1 MLWGS
6 LTRRQHIIS
15 CYSKTVEE
23 SKFKRMTLRTKL
35 AGMKSA
41 CTFPTSPK
49 CLRRATSTCLCS
61 FTTQHHSERPSKSVG
76 LTLSEMKRVIEFARQ
91 GKNPC
96 PEVVKWIDEKDRAVE
111 HQIHSL
117 RALQRRL
124 RRFRRICSVSSVT
137 TCAREEELCCLI
149 EDLPNP
155 QLAKGDGHEKAL
167 LACSS
172 SSGRT
177 RS

>member
-1 MLWGS
+1 M
-6 LTRRQHIIS
+6 RQALSIS
-15 CYSKTVEE
+15 ALARSTGVTSKT
-23 SKFKRMTLRTKL
+23 LRYWERVGL
-35 AGMKSA
+35 L
-41 CTFPTSPK
+41 PK
-49 CLRRATSTCLCS
+49 AARTHTGYRIFGAEANRYIEFILKA
-61 FTTQHHSERPSKSVG
+61 KSVG
-76 LTLSEMKRVIEFARQ
+76 LTLSEMKQVLDFARQ

-96 PEVVKWIDEKDRAVE
+96 PEVVQWIDQKDKAVE
-111 HQIHSL
+111 QQIHSL

-137 TCAREEELCCLI
+137 TCSREEELCCLI

-155 QLAKGDGHEKAL
+155 QLVKGDGHEKAL

-172 SSGRT
+172 PVGRT

>member
-1 MLWGS
+1 MTEAVSYWLLLKVFASGCTALTGVEAVSNGVKAFREPTVKNAQRTLTHCDYSS
-6 LTRRQHIIS
+6 L
-15 CYSKTVEE
+15 
-23 SKFKRMTLRTKL
+23 
-35 AGMKSA
+35 
-41 CTFPTSPK
+41 
-49 CLRRATSTCLCS
+49 
-61 FTTQHHSERPSKSVG
+61 
-76 LTLSEMKRVIEFARQ
+76 VIEFARQ

-96 PEVVKWIDEKDRAVE
+96 PEVVQWIDEKNRAVE

-117 RALQRRL
+117 RALQRKL

-155 QLAKGDGHEKAL
+155 QLEGDGHEKAL
-167 LACSS
+167 PACSS

>member
-1 MLWGS
+1 M
-6 LTRRQHIIS
+6 RQALSIS
-15 CYSKTVEE
+15 ALARSTGVTSKT
-23 SKFKRMTLRTKL
+23 LRYWERVGL
-35 AGMKSA
+35 L
-41 CTFPTSPK
+41 PK
-49 CLRRATSTCLCS
+49 AARTHTGYRIFGAEANHYIDFILKT
-61 FTTQHHSERPSKSVG
+61 KSVG

-96 PEVVKWIDEKDRAVE
+96 PEVLQWIDEKDRAVE
-111 HQIHSL
+111 QQIHSL

-124 RRFRRICSVSSVT
+124 RRFRRICSISSVT

-172 SSGRT
+172 SSGRP

>member
-1 MLWGS
+1 M
-6 LTRRQHIIS
+6 RQALSIS
-15 CYSKTVEE
+15 ALAKSTGVTSKT
-23 SKFKRMTLRTKL
+23 LRYWERVGL
-35 AGMKSA
+35 L
-41 CTFPTSPK
+41 PK
-49 CLRRATSTCLCS
+49 AARTHTGHRIFGAEANHYIEFILKA
-61 FTTQHHSERPSKSVG
+61 KSVG
-76 LTLSEMKRVIEFARQ
+76 LTLSEMKRVLEFTRQ

-96 PEVVKWIDEKDRAVE
+96 PEVVQWIDEKDRAVE
-111 HQIHSL
+111 QQIHSL

-124 RRFRRICSVSSVT
+124 RRFRGLCSVSSVT
-137 TCAREEELCCLI
+137 TCVREGELCCLI

-167 LACSS
+167 FGCTS

>member
-1 MLWGS
+1 PRASHTGS
-6 LTRRQHIIS
+6 CSSAPAAHDGSSQLLAAAQGFRQRLHGVDWRGGCQQRRQGLPGAHGEKRS
-15 CYSKTVEE
+15 AHSHCDYS
-23 SKFKRMTLRTKL
+23 SL
-35 AGMKSA
+35 
-41 CTFPTSPK
+41 
-49 CLRRATSTCLCS
+49 
-61 FTTQHHSERPSKSVG
+61 
-76 LTLSEMKRVIEFARQ
+76 VIEFARQ

-96 PEVVKWIDEKDRAVE
+96 PEVVQWIDEKNRAVE

-117 RALQRRL
+117 RALQRKL

-155 QLAKGDGHEKAL
+155 QLEGDGHEKAL

-172 SSGRT
+172 PVGRT

>member
-1 MLWGS
+1 MW
-6 LTRRQHIIS
+6 
-15 CYSKTVEE
+15 
-23 SKFKRMTLRTKL
+23 
-35 AGMKSA
+35 
-41 CTFPTSPK
+41 
-49 CLRRATSTCLCS
+49 
-61 FTTQHHSERPSKSVG
+61 
-76 LTLSEMKRVIEFARQ
+76 
-91 GKNPC
+91 
-96 PEVVKWIDEKDRAVE
+96 AVE
-111 HQIHSL
+111 KPFILPTRARKRGNPNWGKPMEAAPEQQIRSL

-124 RRFRRICSVSSVT
+124 RRFRRVCSVSSVT